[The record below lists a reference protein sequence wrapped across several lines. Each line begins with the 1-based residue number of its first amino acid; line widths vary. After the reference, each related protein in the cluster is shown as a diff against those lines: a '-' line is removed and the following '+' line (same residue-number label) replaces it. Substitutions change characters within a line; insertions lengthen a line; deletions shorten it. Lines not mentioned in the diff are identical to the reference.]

1 MNKLLAR
8 KNTNKKPHFSE
19 RRLIARHFRAAEVS
33 ISAEANT
40 SSTSSPDPTKDDDT
54 RVFIITRFKHTL
66 GSINLQIKISW
77 WVTFETPKAVSLLHP
92 GNMLSR
98 IPASPSP
105 CPQRPR
111 FVCASLVSVRGEGAE
126 DLSSS
131 FVSYYSE
138 RKRVM
143 RKTCFWFAWK

>member
-1 MNKLLAR
+1 VTPTTRRIQYWYQTDTCASRIGLEQNTWLDIYWSQNAYLIFSLVVKRHTNKLRCETCQSGLIQTVCYTTIRVSNMNKLLAR

-66 GSINLQIKISW
+66 GSINLQIKIS
-77 WVTFETPKAVSLLHP
+77 
-92 GNMLSR
+92 
-98 IPASPSP
+98 
-105 CPQRPR
+105 
-111 FVCASLVSVRGEGAE
+111 
-126 DLSSS
+126 
-131 FVSYYSE
+131 
-138 RKRVM
+138 
-143 RKTCFWFAWK
+143 